1 MASHAMKK
9 AVNAVTDVVFPAPKN
24 VNEVQKQQLLQSG
37 KVYHNIIVTLRT
49 HSSYVVNNF
58 TNTNDY

>member
-37 KVYHNIIVTLRT
+37 KVYHNINYYCYSADAFIVRGK
-49 HSSYVVNNF
+49 
-58 TNTNDY
+58 